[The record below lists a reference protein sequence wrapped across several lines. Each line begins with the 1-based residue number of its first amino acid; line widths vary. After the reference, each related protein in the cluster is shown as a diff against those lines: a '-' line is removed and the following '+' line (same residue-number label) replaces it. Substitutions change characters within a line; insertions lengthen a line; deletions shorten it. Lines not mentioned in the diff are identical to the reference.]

1 MRAHP
6 HRGPAL
12 GVAGLLTLGL
22 VAGCSEDSPEGGDAS
37 TSSADAGTTPAD
49 DGPATA
55 TATATATASADAAS
69 ATAGPADTDSTTA
82 TATADQSG
90 GISSADG
97 AFAVT
102 LPEGW
107 GDVTD
112 QVSQDIEIAVRA
124 AEMTDDFFTNLVVA
138 SEEPV
143 EDLEATIEDAAA
155 EVAGDDGD
163 YRMLEQDELAGDTT
177 YGYVVTRTS
186 NDVEVSQT
194 QRWVEHGD
202 RLYVI
207 TFSTASSQQ
216 QAAAPLLEQI
226 LTSWEWQD

>member
-22 VAGCSEDSPEGGDAS
+22 IAGCSEDPPEGGDAS
-37 TSSADAGTTPAD
+37 TSSADAGPTPAG
-49 DGPATA
+49 DGPATP
-55 TATATATASADAAS
+55 SADAESATADAES
-69 ATAGPADTDSTTA
+69 ATAGPGDTDSTTA
-82 TATADQSG
+82 TADQAG
-90 GISSADG
+90 GIGSADG

-102 LPEGW
+102 LPGGW

-112 QVSQDIEIAVRA
+112 QVSQDVEIAVRA
-124 AEMTDDFFTNLVVA
+124 EEMTDDFFTNLVVA

-143 EDLEATIEDAAA
+143 EDLETTIEDAAA

-163 YRMLEQDELAGDTT
+163 YRMLEQDEVAGDPA

-194 QRWVEHGD
+194 QRWVEHGG

-216 QAAAPLLEQI
+216 QAAGPLMEEI
-226 LTSWEWQD
+226 LVSWEWQD